1 MSNPTK
7 PPKPTPTE
15 LLSDPTRLTLSMA
28 QAAEVLGISKST
40 ASHQFRRTGYLTEG
54 VRVLRIGK
62 RCVVSCAELRRA
74 LGLPDI
80 TNQ

>member
-7 PPKPTPTE
+7 PPKPTATE

-40 ASHQFRRTGYLTEG
+40 ASHHFRRTGNLTEG